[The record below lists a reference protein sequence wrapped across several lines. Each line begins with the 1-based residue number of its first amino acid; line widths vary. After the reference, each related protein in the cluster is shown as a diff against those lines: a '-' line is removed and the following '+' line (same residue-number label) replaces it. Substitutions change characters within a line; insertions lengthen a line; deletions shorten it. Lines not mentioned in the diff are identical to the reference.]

1 MKTSS
6 KKFVFFVIDV
16 YLKNVKIQKNDIGVF
31 IENRPNGMSLILHA
45 SSGKQIEFS
54 SRDFKIF
61 DISKTG
67 DLFEKKVCNVCHR
80 LLPTPEFARNQN
92 GKNNR
97 PIRRPSCNECRK
109 EVDGAKASKNEVR
122 EWLAKK
128 PHLELFRCPICQKIT
143 IPGLTSKVVMD
154 HDHKTGHI
162 RWWICDS
169 CNTGIGRFKDDITL
183 LERAIE
189 YLKATD
195 H

>member
-6 KKFVFFVIDV
+6 KRFIVLAKDFLVSEDRVR
-16 YLKNVKIQKNDIGVF
+16 KNDIGVY
-31 IENRPNGMSLILHA
+31 IEAKSKSSSLILHVN
-45 SSGKQIEFS
+45 SGKTFEIFN
-54 SRDFKIF
+54 RDFELF
-61 DISKTG
+61 DIKQTG
-67 DLFEKKVCNVCHR
+67 DLFDRKVCNVCHR
-80 LLPTPEFARNQN
+80 LLPTSEFARNQN

-109 EVDGAKASKNEVR
+109 SLDGAKASRKEIQ

-128 PHLELFRCPICQKIT
+128 PHLELFQCPICQKVT

-162 RWWICDS
+162 RGWICDS

-183 LERAIE
+183 LERAIQ
-189 YLKATD
+189 YLKASD